1 MISDFELLRD
11 SEIRRLDSL
20 LFDDS
25 DSKLNSQFRFD
36 NIRNCYFINNSYFWL
51 RCRCNEDIVL
61 LKDPK
66 SDNKT
71 RGKAFIYPKEKSYK
85 TF

>member
-1 MISDFELLRD
+1 MISDFELWRD

-36 NIRNCYFINNSYFWL
+36 NIRNCYFINN
-51 RCRCNEDIVL
+51 
-61 LKDPK
+61 
-66 SDNKT
+66 
-71 RGKAFIYPKEKSYK
+71 FI
-85 TF
+85 